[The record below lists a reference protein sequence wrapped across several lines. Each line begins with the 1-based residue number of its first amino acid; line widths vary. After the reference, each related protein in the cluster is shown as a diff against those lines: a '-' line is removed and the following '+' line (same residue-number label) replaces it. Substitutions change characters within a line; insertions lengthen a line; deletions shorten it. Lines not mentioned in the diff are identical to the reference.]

1 MERKLMSELLKWKD
15 KSNRK
20 PLLLEGARQVGKTWL
35 LKEFGKR
42 YFKKVAY
49 INLQNPSR
57 EIVELFDGSI
67 EPRRIVGML
76 ELYLDMKI
84 SAADTL
90 LFFDEVQEVP
100 RALTSLKY
108 FCEDAP
114 EYYVATAG
122 SLLGIFLHQGTSFPV
137 GKVDSLKLEPLDF
150 EEFLWAN
157 GREKMLDYIKENPFE
172 NQFTEVFYDLFK
184 YYLFTGGMPAVVA
197 DWIETRD
204 FDNVKIN
211 QEKILNNYRN
221 DFSKYTDNTT
231 AIRIRQVFES
241 LPAQFAKKNDKFLYG
256 TVKSGARAREYE
268 LAIEWLLD
276 AGIVRRVNNVKV
288 GDKIPLK
295 AYSDTSAFKLYFLDV
310 GLFRYLADIPFEA
323 INNKDAIFD
332 EFNGL
337 MAEQFVLQ
345 QLAKHTLFY
354 WTGGEESEVDFI
366 MQYGSEIV
374 PIEVKSGT
382 NVNAKSL
389 KIFREM
395 YSPKISVR
403 FSLRNIRLDN
413 DLQNI
418 SLFKIFLCEQLLD
431 SSSEKCV
438 KTTQNSSEKCVK

>member
-1 MERKLMSELLKWKD
+1 MERKLMSELLKWKNNR
-15 KSNRK
+15 NRK
-20 PLLLEGARQVGKTWL
+20 PLILEGARQVGKTWL

-49 INLQNPSR
+49 VNLQNPSS
-57 EIVELFDGSI
+57 EITELFEGSI
-67 EPRRIVGML
+67 EPHRIIGML

-84 SAADTL
+84 SATDTL

-114 EYYVATAG
+114 EYYVVTAG
-122 SLLGIFLHQGTSFPV
+122 SLLGIFLHKGTSFPV
-137 GKVDSLKLEPLDF
+137 GKVDSLRLEPLDF
-150 EEFLWAN
+150 EEFLLAN
-157 GREKMLDYIKENPFE
+157 GRVKMLDYVKENPFE
-172 NQFTEVFYDLFK
+172 NQFRETFYDMFK
-184 YYLFTGGMPAVVA
+184 YYLFTGGMPTVLA

-221 DFSKYTDNTT
+221 DFSKYTDHIS

-241 LPAQFAKKNDKFLYG
+241 LPSQFAKKNDKFLYG
-256 TVKSGARAREYE
+256 TVKTGARAREYE

-276 AGIVRRVNNVKV
+276 AGIVRRINNVKI

-295 AYSDTSAFKLYFLDV
+295 AYSDPSSFKLYFVDI
-310 GLFRYLADIPFEA
+310 GLFRYLADIPFDV
-323 INNKDAIFD
+323 INSKAAIFD

-337 MAEQFVLQ
+337 VAEQFVLQ
-345 QLAKHTLFY
+345 QLAHHNLFF
-354 WTGGEESEVDFI
+354 WTGGETSEVDFL
-366 MQYGSEIV
+366 MQYDSNIV

-389 KIFREM
+389 KQFREK
-395 YSPKISVR
+395 YSPKISIR
-403 FSLRNIRLDN
+403 FSLKETKLDD
-413 DLQNI
+413 DLLNI
-418 SLFKIFLCEQLLD
+418 SLFNIFLYEQLLTH
-431 SSSEKCV
+431 SSEKCV
-438 KTTQNSSEKCVK
+438 KQAPTSSEKCVK

>member
-1 MERKLMSELLKWKD
+1 MERSLMTKLLVWKD
-15 KSNRK
+15 NKNRK
-20 PLLLEGARQVGKTWL
+20 PLILEGARQVGKTWL

-49 INLQNPSR
+49 VNFQNPSR
-57 EIVELFDGSI
+57 EITELFEGSI

-114 EYYVATAG
+114 EYHVVTAG
-122 SLLGIFLHQGTSFPV
+122 SLLGIFLHKGTSFPV
-137 GKVDSLKLEPLDF
+137 GKVDSLRLEPLDF
-150 EEFLWAN
+150 EEFVLAN
-157 GREKMLDYIKENPFE
+157 GRDKMLDYIKKNPLE
-172 NQFTEVFYDLFK
+172 NQFKEIFYDLFK

-197 DWIETRD
+197 DWIETHD

-221 DFSKYTDNTT
+221 DFSKYADNTT

-241 LPAQFAKKNDKFLYG
+241 LPTQFAKKNDKFLYG
-256 TVKSGARAREYE
+256 TVRTGARAREYE

-295 AYSDTSAFKLYFLDV
+295 AYSDPSTFKLYFVDI
-310 GLFRYLADIPFEA
+310 GLFRYLADIPVEA
-323 INNKDAIFD
+323 IQNKEAIFN
-332 EFNGL
+332 EYNGL
-337 MAEQFVLQ
+337 LTEQFVLQ
-345 QLAKHTLFY
+345 QLAQYNLFF
-354 WTGGEESEVDFI
+354 WSSENISEVDFV
-366 MQYGSEIV
+366 MQYGADII

-382 NVNAKSL
+382 NVKAKSL
-389 KIFREM
+389 KQFREK
-395 YSPKISVR
+395 YLPKLSVR
-403 FSLRNIRLDN
+403 FSLKDTKLDN
-413 DLQNI
+413 NLLNI
-418 SLFKIFLCEQLLD
+418 SLYYCPIFDSLLE
-431 SSSEKCV
+431 SCSKCV
-438 KTTQNSSEKCVK
+438 K

>member
-1 MERKLMSELLKWKD
+1 MERKLMSELIKWKERKD
-15 KSNRK
+15 RK
-20 PLLLEGARQVGKTWL
+20 PFILEGARQVGKTWL

-49 INLQNPSR
+49 VNFQNPSR
-57 EIVELFDGSI
+57 EIKELFDGSI

-114 EYYVATAG
+114 EYYLVTAG
-122 SLLGIFLHQGTSFPV
+122 SLLGIFLHKGTSFPV
-137 GKVDSLKLEPLDF
+137 GKVDSLRLEPLDF
-150 EEFLWAN
+150 EEFIWAN
-157 GREKMLDYIKENPFE
+157 GRAKMLDYIKENPFE
-172 NQFTEVFYDLFK
+172 NQFKETFYDLFK
-184 YYLFTGGMPAVVA
+184 YYLFTGGMPAVLA
-197 DWIETRD
+197 DWIETHD
-204 FDNVKIN
+204 FDKVKIN

-221 DFSKYTDNTT
+221 DFSKHADHSS

-256 TVKSGARAREYE
+256 TIKTGARAREYE

-295 AYSDTSAFKLYFLDV
+295 AYIDPAAFKLYFVDI
-310 GLFRYLADIPFEA
+310 GLFRCLADIPVEV
-323 INNKDAIFD
+323 IQNKDAIFD

-337 MAEQFVLQ
+337 LTEQFVLQ
-345 QLAKHTLFY
+345 QLTRHNLFF
-354 WTGGEESEVDFI
+354 WTSEKIGEVDFV
-366 MQYGSEIV
+366 MQYGTDIV

-382 NVNAKSL
+382 NVKAKSL
-389 KIFREM
+389 KQFREK
-395 YSPKISVR
+395 YLPKISVR
-403 FSLRNIRLDN
+403 FSLKDTKLDDN
-413 DLQNI
+413 LLNI
-418 SLFKIFLCEQLLD
+418 SLYHSPVFDSLLD
-431 SSSEKCV
+431 YSFNKCV
-438 KTTQNSSEKCVK
+438 K

>member
-1 MERKLMSELLKWKD
+1 MERKLMTQLLAWKEN
-15 KSNRK
+15 KNRK
-20 PLLLEGARQVGKTWL
+20 PLILEGARQVGKTWL

-49 INLQNPSR
+49 VNFQNPSR
-57 EIVELFDGSI
+57 EITDLFDGSI

-76 ELYLDMKI
+76 ELYLGMKI
-84 SAADTL
+84 SATDTL

-114 EYYVATAG
+114 EYYVVSAG
-122 SLLGIFLHQGTSFPV
+122 SLLGIFLHKGTSFPV
-137 GKVDSLKLEPLDF
+137 GKVDSLRLEPLDF

-157 GREKMLDYIKENPFE
+157 GREKMIDYIKENPFE
-172 NQFTEVFYDLFK
+172 NQFKEIFYDLFK
-184 YYLFTGGMPAVVA
+184 YYLFTGGMPAVLA

-221 DFSKYTDNTT
+221 DFSKYTDNTSS
-231 AIRIRQVFES
+231 IRIRQVFES

-268 LAIEWLLD
+268 MAIEWLLD

-295 AYSDTSAFKLYFLDV
+295 AYSDPSAFKLYFVDI
-310 GLFRYLADIPFEA
+310 GLFRYLADIPYEV
-323 INNKDAIFD
+323 INSKTAIFD

-337 MAEQFVLQ
+337 LTEQFVLQ
-345 QLAKHTLFY
+345 QLEQYNIFY
-354 WTGGEESEVDFI
+354 WTGGEESEVDFV
-366 MQYGSEIV
+366 MQYGHEIV

-389 KIFREM
+389 KQFREK
-395 YSPKISVR
+395 YSPKISIR
-403 FSLRNIRLDN
+403 FSLKGTRSDN
-413 DLQNI
+413 DMQNI
-418 SLFKIFLCEQLLD
+418 SLFNIFLFEQLL
-431 SSSEKCV
+431 SISSEKCV
-438 KTTQNSSEKCVK
+438 K

>member
-1 MERKLMSELLKWKD
+1 MERRLMTQLLAWKES
-15 KSNRK
+15 KNRK
-20 PLLLEGARQVGKTWL
+20 PLILEGARQVGKTWL
-35 LKEFGKR
+35 LKEFGNR

-49 INLQNPSR
+49 INFQNPSR
-57 EIVELFDGSI
+57 EIAELFEGSI
-67 EPRRIVGML
+67 DPHRIVGML

-84 SAADTL
+84 STTDTL

-114 EYYVATAG
+114 EYYVVSAG
-122 SLLGIFLHQGTSFPV
+122 SLLGIFLHKGTSFPV
-137 GKVDSLKLEPLDF
+137 GKIDPLRLDPLDF

-157 GREKMLDYIKENPFE
+157 DRKKMLDYIKENPFE
-172 NQFTEVFYDLFK
+172 NQFKEIFYDLFK

-197 DWIETRD
+197 DWIETHD

-221 DFSKYTDNTT
+221 DFSKYTDHPS

-256 TVKSGARAREYE
+256 TVKTGARAREYE

-295 AYSDTSAFKLYFLDV
+295 AYSDPSAFKLYFVDI
-310 GLFRYLADIPFEA
+310 GLFRYLADIPVEV
-323 INNKDAIFD
+323 IQIKDAIFD

-337 MAEQFVLQ
+337 IAEQFVLQ
-345 QLAKHTLFY
+345 QLAKYTLFY
-354 WTGGEESEVDFI
+354 WTGGEKSEVDFV
-366 MQYGSEIV
+366 MQYGAEIV

-382 NVNAKSL
+382 NVKSKSL
-389 KIFREM
+389 KLFREI
-395 YSPKISVR
+395 YSPRISIR
-403 FSLRNIRLDN
+403 FSLKNTRLDN
-413 DLQNI
+413 DLLNV
-418 SLFKIFLCEQLLD
+418 SLFNIFLCEQLLGY
-431 SSSEKCV
+431 SSEKCV
-438 KTTQNSSEKCVK
+438 K

>member
-1 MERKLMSELLKWKD
+1 MERRLMTELLKWKD
-15 KSNRK
+15 KKGRK

-49 INLQNPSR
+49 INFQNPSR
-57 EIVELFDGSI
+57 EIADLFDGSI
-67 EPRRIVGML
+67 EPHRIVGML
-76 ELYLDMKI
+76 ELYLGMKI
-84 SAADTL
+84 SATDTL

-114 EYYVATAG
+114 EYFVVTAG
-122 SLLGIFLHQGTSFPV
+122 SLLGIFLHKGTSFPV
-137 GKVDSLKLEPLDF
+137 GKVDSLRLEPLDF

-157 GREKMLDYIKENPFE
+157 GREKMIDYIKEHPFE
-172 NQFTEVFYDLFK
+172 NQFTEIFYDLFK
-184 YYLFTGGMPAVVA
+184 YYLFTGGMPEVVA

-204 FDNVKIN
+204 FDNVRLN
-211 QEKILNNYRN
+211 QAKILDNYRK
-221 DFSKYTDNTT
+221 DFSKYTDNTS

-256 TVKSGARAREYE
+256 TVKTGARAREYE

-288 GDKIPLK
+288 GNKIPLK
-295 AYSDTSAFKLYFLDV
+295 AYSDPSSFKLYFVDI
-310 GLFRYLADIPFEA
+310 GLFRYLADIPFEV
-323 INNKDAIFD
+323 INSKTAIFD

-337 MAEQFVLQ
+337 AVEQFVLQ
-345 QLAKHTLFY
+345 QLEKHNLFF
-354 WTGGEESEVDFI
+354 WTSEKISEVDFV
-366 MQYGSEIV
+366 MQYGAEIV

-389 KIFREM
+389 KVFREK
-395 YSPKISVR
+395 YAPKVSVR
-403 FSLRNIRLDN
+403 FSLKNTRLD
-413 DLQNI
+413 DDIQNI
-418 SLFKIFLCEQLLD
+418 SLFSIFLYEQLVG
-431 SSSEKCV
+431 SSPEKCV
-438 KTTQNSSEKCVK
+438 K